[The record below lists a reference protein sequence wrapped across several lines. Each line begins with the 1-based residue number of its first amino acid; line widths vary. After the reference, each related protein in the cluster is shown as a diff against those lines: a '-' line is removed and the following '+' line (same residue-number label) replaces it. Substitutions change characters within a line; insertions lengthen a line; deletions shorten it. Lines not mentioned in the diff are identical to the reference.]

1 MLTATGEHSVCCG
14 WFADLLMGI
23 TSRYASI
30 VAAFTIKH
38 QDWSGKAFDTL
49 NFLAPQ
55 PTTITIPY
63 LTAYLSRELLA
74 SIHLPP
80 PPPSVHFTLSPKQWH
95 LPFPPLFIPS
105 LCHRSET
112 AFQFVRW
119 PISWLTIFLLWF
131 KSSHYRKFGLSC
143 NFLGD
148 C

>member
-74 SIHLPP
+74 LIDLPHP
-80 PPPSVHFTLSPKQWH
+80 P
-95 LPFPPLFIPS
+95 
-105 LCHRSET
+105 HRSILPSHRNSGT
-112 AFQFVRW
+112 YLSRRCLSHHCVTVAKLHSSLSGDPSPDWRSSCFGSNPPTTGNLVF
-119 PISWLTIFLLWF
+119 LAIF
-131 KSSHYRKFGLSC
+131 
-143 NFLGD
+143 
-148 C
+148 